1 MRVEVAKKLLAVFQK
16 TAQTPEGQAAGRQ
29 LTRMLE
35 ESSLTLRALDASF
48 PDHRELSA
56 MLTWRESLGWL
67 LALEG
72 DGKDEALEKL
82 VDASDLSLDERR
94 QVLTH
99 LSLPALA
106 ASRVHGWSHMGGL
119 EAGSFTATLNELRE
133 QDVLTSSAVTIADA
147 LKDVA
152 WRHAWAHEHPWRE
165 LKASDQTQAYFLLGL
180 VRAIASRDGQMVQ
193 DQAGIRVRAQLSAQE
208 LSKLRS
214 LQATHLTELPDKL
227 NKAAFSFAQSLVKAQ
242 S

>member
-16 TAQTPEGQAAGRQ
+16 TAETPEGQAAGRQ

-35 ESSLTLRALDASF
+35 ESNSTLRALDASF
-48 PDHRELSA
+48 PDHRELAA

-67 LALEG
+67 AALEG
-72 DGKDEALEKL
+72 DGKDAALEKL
-82 VDASDLSLDERR
+82 VDASDLSSDERR

-119 EAGSFTATLNELRE
+119 EANSFIATLNLLRE
-133 QDVLTSSAVTIADA
+133 EDVLTSSAVTIAEA

-165 LKASDQTQAYFLLGL
+165 LKASDVTQAYFLLGL
-180 VRAIASRDGQMVQ
+180 VRGIASRDGQMVH
-193 DQAGIRVRAQLSAQE
+193 DDAGFRVRAQLSAQE

-214 LQATHLTELPDKL
+214 LQATHSPELPDKL
-227 NKAAFSFAQSLVKAQ
+227 NKAAFNFAQAVVKG
-242 S
+242 SV

>member
-1 MRVEVAKKLLAVFQK
+1 MRVEVARKLLAVFQK
-16 TAQTPEGQAAGRQ
+16 TAETPEGQAAGRQ
-29 LTRMLE
+29 LSRMLE
-35 ESSLTLRALDASF
+35 ESNLTLRALDASF
-48 PDHRELSA
+48 PDHRELGA

-67 LALEG
+67 AALEG

-82 VDASDLSLDERR
+82 VDANDLSPDERR

-119 EAGSFTATLNELRE
+119 EANSFTATLNQLRE
-133 QDVLTSSAVTIADA
+133 EDVLTSSAVTIAEA
-147 LKDVA
+147 L
-152 WRHAWAHEHPWRE
+152 RE
-165 LKASDQTQAYFLLGL
+165 LKASDVTQAFFLLGL
-180 VRAIASRDGQMVQ
+180 VRGIASRDGQMVQ
-193 DQAGIRVRAQLSAQE
+193 DDAGIRVRAQLSAQE

-214 LQATHLTELPDKL
+214 LQATHLPELSDKL
-227 NKAAFSFAQSLVKAQ
+227 NKAAFSFAQALVKAQ

>member
-16 TAQTPEGQAAGRQ
+16 TAETPEGQAAGRQ

-35 ESSLTLRALDASF
+35 ESSSTLRALDLAY
-48 PDHRELSA
+48 PDSRDLSL

-67 LALEG
+67 LALDG

-82 VDASDLSLDERR
+82 VDATDLSTEERR

-119 EAGSFTATLNELRE
+119 EASSFTATLNELRE
-133 QDVLTSSAVTIADA
+133 EDVLTSSAVTIAEA

-152 WRHAWAHEHPWRE
+152 WRRAWAHEHPWRE
-165 LKASDQTQAYFLLGL
+165 LKAADQSQAYFLLGL
-180 VRAIASRDGQMVQ
+180 VRGIASRDGQMVE

-208 LSKLRS
+208 LSQLRS
-214 LQATHLTELPDKL
+214 LQATHLPELPDKL
-227 NKAAFSFAQSLVKAQ
+227 NKAAFSFAQSLAKAQ
-242 S
+242 L